1 MKDKKIKRKRRNS
14 MKDKTKRIIVWTILF
29 IILITSGIAMLAR
42 FY

>member
-1 MKDKKIKRKRRNS
+1 